1 MIPAEGE
8 DESSCS
14 EDSTDEAEWRS
25 SEDEAGEGE
34 GEGEP
39 DRWVLAV
46 SSMCHRHLEPGLAV
60 FAILPVVLYHK

>member
-14 EDSTDEAEWRS
+14 EDSTDEDEWRS
-25 SEDEAGEGE
+25 SEDEAEE

-39 DRWVLAV
+39 DRWVLT
-46 SSMCHRHLEPGLAV
+46 G
-60 FAILPVVLYHK
+60 